1 MIEPV
6 NLPDLPV
13 ARFGIPPVV
22 RLTDPFV
29 AMSLV
34 ARLIASGTATTRPE
48 LARATGLARSTIST
62 CLAGLEKRGL
72 VVSTGIAP
80 RERGAGRPADAL
92 ALNPA
97 AGAILVVE
105 LTPHH
110 IRVVLARMDQKLL
123 AQRRV
128 EFLAEAG
135 PRETL
140 RATVALAHEILAEL
154 GMGRESLR
162 IVVVSFTGPVDTRR
176 GVPVRPPIMPGW
188 DGFPVA
194 AHLTSEF
201 GCPCR
206 VDNDVNLVALG
217 EARVLPEDQ
226 CPMLVVKVGT
236 GIGGGLVTE
245 NGHLHRG
252 ADGAA
257 CDIGHLT
264 VVGAEDIICSCGNT
278 GCIEAVAS
286 AEAITK
292 KLRVAPGNP
301 DLTQSDLR
309 QAARNG
315 DPVAIRLIRDA
326 AALIGSTVASLVHV
340 FNPARIVVTGP
351 LTAATDDLLAGI
363 RSVAYQRALPL
374 ATRNLTLAHSVIG
387 EMAGVVGA
395 IALGTETVL
404 APELLAMEFRPPGPA
419 RN

>member
-1 MIEPV
+1 MSEP
-6 NLPDLPV
+6 NGLPELPV
-13 ARFGIPPVV
+13 ARFGVPPMV
-22 RLTDPFV
+22 RLTDPPV

-48 LARATGLARSTIST
+48 LARATGLARSTISA
-62 CLAGLEKRGL
+62 CIAGLEKRGL
-72 VVSTGIAP
+72 VVSSGIAP
-80 RERGAGRPADAL
+80 RERGAGRPAETL
-92 ALNPA
+92 AISPD

-110 IRVVLARMDQKLL
+110 IRVVIAGMDQRLL

-128 EFLAEAG
+128 EFLADAG
-135 PRETL
+135 PTETL
-140 RATVALAHEILAEL
+140 GATVALAREILGEL
-154 GMGRESLR
+154 GMGNESLR

-194 AHLTSEF
+194 SHLKSEF

-206 VDNDVNLVALG
+206 VDNDVNLIALG

-226 CPMLVVKVGT
+226 CPLLVVKVGT
-236 GIGGGLVTE
+236 GIGGGLVTAK
-245 NGHLHRG
+245 GHVHRG

-257 CDIGHLT
+257 CDIGHLS

-292 KLRVAPGNP
+292 KLRAATGNP

-340 FNPARIVVTGP
+340 YNPARIVVTGP
-351 LTAATDDLLAGI
+351 LTEATDDLLAGI

-404 APELLAMEFRPPGPA
+404 APESLA
-419 RN
+419 

>member
-1 MIEPV
+1 MNEASTRAE
-6 NLPDLPV
+6 LPV
-13 ARFGIPPVV
+13 ARLAVPPMV
-22 RLTDPFV
+22 RLSDPTV

-34 ARLIASGTATTRPE
+34 AQLIASGTATTRPE
-48 LARATGLARSTIST
+48 LARATGLARSTIGT
-62 CLAGLEKRGL
+62 CIAGLEKRGL
-72 VVSTGIAP
+72 VVSRGVLP
-80 RERGAGRPADAL
+80 RERGAGRPAETL
-92 ALNPA
+92 AINPD

-110 IRVVLARMDQKLL
+110 IRVLVARMDQRFL
-123 AQRRV
+123 AQRRIEFPADSGPAATLQAGV
-128 EFLAEAG
+128 ELA
-135 PRETL
+135 R
-140 RATVALAHEILAEL
+140 EILAEL
-154 GMGRESLR
+154 GLADDRLR
-162 IVVVSFTGPVDTRR
+162 IVVVSFTGPVDAKR

-188 DGFPVA
+188 DEFPVA
-194 AHLTSEF
+194 AHLQAEF

-206 VDNDVNLVALG
+206 VDNDVNLIAMG

-226 CPMLVVKVGT
+226 CPLLVVKVGT
-236 GIGGGLVTE
+236 GIGGGLITA
-245 NGHLHRG
+245 NGHVHRG

-257 CDIGHLT
+257 CDIGHLS

-292 KLRVAPGNP
+292 KLRAATGNP
-301 DLTQSDLR
+301 ELTQTDLR
-309 QAARNG
+309 QAARHG

-340 FNPARIVVTGP
+340 YNPARIVVTGP
-351 LTAATDDLLAGI
+351 LTEATDDLLAGI

-395 IALGTETVL
+395 VALGIETVL
-404 APELLAMEFRPPGPA
+404 APESFA
-419 RN
+419 

>member
-1 MIEPV
+1 MTEP
-6 NLPDLPV
+6 NGLPELPV
-13 ARFGIPPVV
+13 ARLDVPSMV
-22 RLTDPFV
+22 RLTEPSV

-34 ARLIASGTATTRPE
+34 ARLIASGTATTRPQ

-62 CLAGLEKRGL
+62 SLAGLEKRGL
-72 VVSTGIAP
+72 IVSNGIAP
-80 RERGAGRPADAL
+80 RERGAGRPADTL
-92 ALNPA
+92 AISPD

-105 LTPHH
+105 LTAHH
-110 IRVVLARMDQKLL
+110 IRVVAAGMDQRLL
-123 AQRRV
+123 AQRRI

-135 PRETL
+135 PVETL
-140 RATVALAHEILAEL
+140 RATVALARELLGAL
-154 GMGRESLR
+154 GMGNESLR
-162 IVVVSFTGPVDTRR
+162 VVVVSFTGPVDTRR

-194 AHLTSEF
+194 AHLKSEF

-206 VDNDVNLVALG
+206 VDNDVNLIALG

-226 CPMLVVKVGT
+226 CPLLVVKVGT
-236 GIGGGLVTE
+236 GIGGGLVTAK
-245 NGHLHRG
+245 GHVHRG

-257 CDIGHLT
+257 CDIGHLS

-292 KLRVAPGNP
+292 KLRAATGNP

-326 AALIGSTVASLVHV
+326 ATLIGSTVASLVHV

-351 LTAATDDLLAGI
+351 LTEATDDLLAGI

-387 EMAGVVGA
+387 EMAGIVGA
-395 IALGTETVL
+395 IALGTEIVL
-404 APELLAMEFRPPGPA
+404 APESLAQDPGRSAAALP
-419 RN
+419 

>member
-1 MIEPV
+1 MLEPTA
-6 NLPDLPV
+6 LPELPV
-13 ARFGIPPVV
+13 ARFDVPSMV
-22 RLTDPFV
+22 RLTDPYV

-34 ARLIASGTATTRPE
+34 ARLIASGTATTRPA
-48 LARATGLARSTIST
+48 LAQATGLARSTISR

-72 VVSTGIAP
+72 VVSTGVAP
-80 RERGAGRPADAL
+80 GERGAGRPADTL
-92 ALNPA
+92 AINPD
-97 AGAILVVE
+97 AGGILVVE

-110 IRVVLARMDQKLL
+110 IRVVIARLDQKLL
-123 AQRRV
+123 AQRRI

-135 PRETL
+135 PTETL
-140 RATVALAHEILAEL
+140 SATVALAREILGEL
-154 GMGRESLR
+154 GMPDSALR
-162 IVVVSFTGPVDTRR
+162 TIVVSFTGPVDTKR

-188 DGFPVA
+188 DAFPIA
-194 AHLTSEF
+194 AYLKSEF
-201 GCPCR
+201 GCSCR
-206 VDNDVNLVALG
+206 VDNDVNLIALG

-226 CPMLVVKVGT
+226 CPLLVVKVGT
-236 GIGGGLVTE
+236 GIGGGLVTAK
-245 NGHLHRG
+245 GHVHRG

-257 CDIGHLT
+257 CDIGHLS

-292 KLRVAPGNP
+292 KLRAATGNP
-301 DLTQSDLR
+301 NLTQSDLR

-326 AALIGSTVASLVHV
+326 ATLIGSTVASLVHV

-351 LTAATDDLLAGI
+351 LAEATDDLLAGI

-387 EMAGVVGA
+387 EMAGVLGA
-395 IALGTETVL
+395 ISLGTETVL
-404 APELLAMEFRPPGPA
+404 APESLT
-419 RN
+419 